1 MRTFQHFLSYYK
13 PYRKIFYLD
22 LFCAL
27 MISVIDILFPLILDY
42 LSNDFFLRGAKI
54 IQAALPW
61 IALGLLVIYTI
72 RSLCRYYVSAQGHI
86 MGAYMESDMREDL
99 FDQFQRLSFTYYDKH
114 NTGIMMSRVT
124 NDLFDIC
131 EFAHHGP
138 ENLFI
143 SLIKIIGSFAIM
155 FYLNGILSI
164 ALLLVTVLMLL
175 FSYSQNTK
183 MKRIFMD
190 NRKKIGEINAS
201 LQDSLE
207 GARVVKSFANEP
219 LEKDKFAHS
228 NARYLKSK
236 QDNYEMMGFY
246 YGGTNLFQGLLYV
259 TIVVI
264 GGFLIAKGKL
274 SPFDLATFAL
284 YVNVFVAPLEVLV
297 EFTEMFQKGF
307 SGFKRFEEVMDEDPD
322 VKKIGRAHV

>member
-207 GARVVKSFANEP
+207 GARAVSYTHLTLP
-219 LEKDKFAHS
+219 
-228 NARYLKSK
+228 
-236 QDNYEMMGFY
+236 
-246 YGGTNLFQGLLYV
+246 TN
-259 TIVVI
+259 
-264 GGFLIAKGKL
+264 
-274 SPFDLATFAL
+274 S
-284 YVNVFVAPLEVLV
+284 LV
-297 EFTEMFQKGF
+297 
-307 SGFKRFEEVMDEDPD
+307 
-322 VKKIGRAHV
+322 